1 MVDLWWPDV
10 IHFNHSPTRPSPCL
24 HTHTHTKGVLLQFT
38 FVPLALKWFLIF
50 TDLSKWNYSVWIWGP
65 RCKPGPNRPGQT
77 SAESHWFPDTLH
89 SKGQSPRS
97 ATEQSPCSLQ
107 WPSCHPP
114 WLFITADTRPPA
126 LSRSAVNTAWSLGCT
141 GTCFIRRRVCSDWL
155 RRTLMF
161 NCWFPSSAD
170 EEPLEPWSEE
180 DTIKINKHL
189 I

>member
-10 IHFNHSPTRPSPCL
+10 IHLNHSPTRPSPCL
-24 HTHTHTKGVLLQFT
+24 HTHTPTVFCSSSPSFLSLWSDSLSLLTSANETILFGSEDRGVNL
-38 FVPLALKWFLIF
+38 
-50 TDLSKWNYSVWIWGP
+50 
-65 RCKPGPNRPGQT
+65 GQIVRGQI

-170 EEPLEPWSEE
+170 EDPLEPWSEE